1 MAKLTRIA
9 DTDAGASSVADAD
22 WTLNPTHFSQSDRP
36 FFLLWSHDFDLR
48 DDTNF
53 ILDFAAGLTLL
64 DHRVVLESPV
74 DGEALKNLDPKHDFG
89 ARVNHRLKK
98 ILTGQKS
105 NLWDVMLDAELPH
118 CIIFFSSAWIPFF
131 LQLSQEHPGVQ
142 LVWYF
147 YRPHMCG
154 LTSQTQTERS
164 QIGEGMAKADWVVF
178 LNQEDQLDWSHDK
191 LGNYRVFHPF
201 MPTTLEPADVRD
213 VRRNELRQ
221 EQGLKPEVFLIS
233 IALDC
238 PIPEEEVDVFSTGI
252 SKMLTEKF
260 GSSWFVMVFGEG
272 KAEKANFLSKDP
284 REVVKYLA
292 AVDLHISLT
301 RSALAL
307 DSLYARALGVSVLM
321 RDTWD
326 TSEAGEPRTVRLP
339 RTVTQET
346 LEKSLAEILNL
357 TDRELNSVRTQDR
370 LAVQTRSGETAAV
383 RVALMSRMLLESR
396 EPVERG
402 LRIGIYIQ
410 LSNLGLWK
418 RLKACVLTIL
428 EATMDENAPNSTRKS
443 TVDVILTVT
452 EEHKFLRFFLP
463 ALRQAAPPSS
473 SLRLTALSFAEAR
486 SADNGLFLQ
495 QLLLARDL
503 QVDHD
508 LILKLHSKEEP
519 RLREMILGDLCGS
532 VEGVRAALEQFQ
544 KDQRLGMIGPT
555 SLTWTKE
562 GSTKHVAFNLA
573 TSGFGKTVVKR
584 FQNAWSL
591 LSPRKLPHS
600 KKWTIVA
607 GSMYWVRAG
616 LLLWNNNLPS
626 SRIPKFLDACP
637 EPACSAGLE
646 RLFPTFIAD
655 TKHRVVALST
665 T

>member
-1 MAKLTRIA
+1 M
-9 DTDAGASSVADAD
+9 
-22 WTLNPTHFSQSDRP
+22 
-36 FFLLWSHDFDLR
+36 
-48 DDTNF
+48 
-53 ILDFAAGLTLL
+53 
-64 DHRVVLESPV
+64 VLESPV

-357 TDRELNSVRTQDR
+357 TDRD
-370 LAVQTRSGETAAV
+370 
-383 RVALMSRMLLESR
+383 
-396 EPVERG
+396 
-402 LRIGIYIQ
+402 
-410 LSNLGLWK
+410 
-418 RLKACVLTIL
+418 
-428 EATMDENAPNSTRKS
+428 ST
-443 TVDVILTVT
+443 
-452 EEHKFLRFFLP
+452 
-463 ALRQAAPPSS
+463 
-473 SLRLTALSFAEAR
+473 
-486 SADNGLFLQ
+486 
-495 QLLLARDL
+495 
-503 QVDHD
+503 
-508 LILKLHSKEEP
+508 
-519 RLREMILGDLCGS
+519 
-532 VEGVRAALEQFQ
+532 
-544 KDQRLGMIGPT
+544 
-555 SLTWTKE
+555 
-562 GSTKHVAFNLA
+562 
-573 TSGFGKTVVKR
+573 
-584 FQNAWSL
+584 
-591 LSPRKLPHS
+591 
-600 KKWTIVA
+600 
-607 GSMYWVRAG
+607 
-616 LLLWNNNLPS
+616 
-626 SRIPKFLDACP
+626 
-637 EPACSAGLE
+637 
-646 RLFPTFIAD
+646 
-655 TKHRVVALST
+655 
-665 T
+665 